1 MINEPIPHS
10 PDAKELIILVMM
22 SKDSHTQYL
31 LFAGLAFLG
40 ACYTPGQCDS
50 NNSSKPSKESALALE
65 LAAGQALYE
74 SNCAG
79 CHNSGRFGAPKL
91 GNREAWR
98 LRRAEGENIMLK
110 KAIAG
115 IDGKLGMM
123 PPKGGNATLT
133 DEEIKMVIHYMISK
147 IDTSEENPSIEPPVL

>member
-1 MINEPIPHS
+1 
-10 PDAKELIILVMM
+10 
-22 SKDSHTQYL
+22 
-31 LFAGLAFLG
+31 
-40 ACYTPGQCDS
+40 
-50 NNSSKPSKESALALE
+50 
-65 LAAGQALYE
+65 
-74 SNCAG
+74 
-79 CHNSGRFGAPKL
+79 
-91 GNREAWR
+91 
-98 LRRAEGENIMLK
+98 MLK